1 MDYDN
6 GQYYKINRTK
16 ICCCIPYDDYIKV
29 DNSDIFIKKDQELN
43 KNTIE
48 QKLKQYKADVE
59 QQKEE
64 LREKTSAINEQAKE
78 LEKLKQYQ
86 AYVEQQNKE
95 LMTKTSAII
104 NEQAKELEAIKQ
116 KFNDINNRN
125 KVFTNDYLA
134 DIKKISQLKKDNNK
148 LSQENTKLK
157 EINKSLHN
165 ANLQYKTKIGEDK
178 KLQKEIDGK
187 QNIQESSNKEINE
200 LQAQKEKVVK
210 ELDEMNKKEKKL
222 ENSEE
227 ELKELD
233 EIGKLQKEI
242 DEKQNIK
249 ESLSKEIDE
258 LQAQK
263 EKVVKELDEMNE
275 KEKKLEN
282 LEEKKIL
289 DMNVDGT
296 DITWRKVLSIT
307 NEIVSMRINYLRKMR
322 SRLKDIGR
330 KYNKANA
337 VQKNNMLTDFDVIAW
352 NNKIIT
358 DKSGITQDVVNAYN
372 EAITKPSWNGKPS
385 LEIYDEDQK
394 KVVFK
399 QEYNLGKM
407 NDYKVALYI
416 PKQQK

>member
-6 GQYYKINRTK
+6 EQYYKINRTK

-43 KNTIE
+43 NIKQEKNTIE
-48 QKLKQYKADVE
+48 QKLKQYQADVE

-64 LREKTSAINEQAKE
+64 LMEKTSAINEQAKE

-86 AYVEQQNKE
+86 AYIEQQNKE

-125 KVFTNDYLA
+125 EVFTNNYLA

-157 EINKSLHN
+157 EINASLHN
-165 ANLQYKTKIGEDK
+165 ANLQYKTKIGKDE
-178 KLQKEIDGK
+178 KLQKEIDEK
-187 QNIQESSNKEINE
+187 QNIQESSNKEIDK
-200 LQAQKEKVVK
+200 LQEQKQKTQ
-210 ELDEMNKKEKKL
+210 
-222 ENSEE
+222 
-227 ELKELD
+227 KELD
-233 EIGKLQKEI
+233 EINKKTQ
-242 DEKQNIK
+242 
-249 ESLSKEIDE
+249 
-258 LQAQK
+258 
-263 EKVVKELDEMNE
+263 
-275 KEKKLEN
+275 KLEN
-282 LEEKKIL
+282 LKEEKIL

-352 NNKIIT
+352 NDKIIK
-358 DKSGITQDVVNAYN
+358 DKSDITQDVVNAYN
-372 EAITKPSWNGKPS
+372 EAITKPSWNGQPS

-394 KVVFK
+394 KVVFR

>member
-6 GQYYKINRTK
+6 EQYYKINRTK

-29 DNSDIFIKKDQELN
+29 DNSDIFIKKDQDIKVDNSDIFIKKDQELN
-43 KNTIE
+43 NIKQEKNTIE
-48 QKLKQYKADVE
+48 QKLKQYQADVE

-64 LREKTSAINEQAKE
+64 LMEKTSAINEQAKE

-86 AYVEQQNKE
+86 AYIEQQNKE

-125 KVFTNDYLA
+125 EVFTNNYLA

-157 EINKSLHN
+157 EINASLHN
-165 ANLQYKTKIGEDK
+165 ANLQYKTKIGKDE
-178 KLQKEIDGK
+178 KLQKEIDEK
-187 QNIQESSNKEINE
+187 QNIQESSNKEIDK
-200 LQAQKEKVVK
+200 LQEQKQKTQ
-210 ELDEMNKKEKKL
+210 
-222 ENSEE
+222 
-227 ELKELD
+227 KELD
-233 EIGKLQKEI
+233 EINKKTQ
-242 DEKQNIK
+242 
-249 ESLSKEIDE
+249 
-258 LQAQK
+258 
-263 EKVVKELDEMNE
+263 
-275 KEKKLEN
+275 KLEN
-282 LEEKKIL
+282 LKEEKIL

-352 NNKIIT
+352 NDKIIK
-358 DKSGITQDVVNAYN
+358 DKSDITQDVVNAYN
-372 EAITKPSWNGKPS
+372 EAITKPSWNGQPS

-394 KVVFK
+394 KVVFR